1 MRPTRFLSQNLR
13 LTLFTRV
20 NCSLCD
26 VVKHTLNQVQTARLF
41 DYSEVDV
48 LKNKEWKQAYQYEV
62 PVLHIRSG
70 YPPVAIPKCSR
81 KQKSCS
87 IALPGRSWRK
97 QWMRSKA
104 PTEPPLPSSMN
115 LRDESKARRRR
126 K

>member
-26 VVKHTLNQVQTARLF
+26 VVKHTLNQVQTARPF

-62 PVLHIRSG
+62 PVLHI
-70 YPPVAIPKCSR
+70 
-81 KQKSCS
+81 QKRISAGGDPEVLS
-87 IALPGRSWRK
+87 EAKKLFHRFT
-97 QWMRSKA
+97 QEELEKA
-104 PTEPPLPSSMN
+104 MDEVESSN
-115 LRDESKARRRR
+115 
-126 K
+126 